1 MRIIDMP
8 LRGIHKTIFEPLRF
22 DAGAPERGGRMGG
35 VTLGFPVWEAQWML
49 VNDMTEQA
57 SEEWRAFL
65 IRLRGS
71 QRYFYGF
78 DHKRRFPRTYPDGF
92 DGMTRAG
99 GGAFPGSATSWSQTI
114 DSHDDALVTLNG
126 LPAGLVIQVGD
137 YIGFKW
143 DAAGSAVGSF
153 DRRTVVRLVENTTA
167 SGAGVAIAN
176 VEPPVNVQAVPS
188 FAIAHLDEPRCLMRS
203 VPDQSQLGSIG
214 PLLNIA
220 GGSISAVQ
228 DLRP

>member
-8 LRGIHKTIFEPLRF
+8 SHGIRDTIFEPLRF
-22 DAGAPERGGRMGG
+22 DAGAPERGGRVGG
-35 VTLGFPVWEAQWML
+35 VTLGFPLWEAQWML
-49 VNDMTEQA
+49 VNNMTEQA

-71 QRYFYGF
+71 QRWFFGF
-78 DHKRRFPRTYPDGF
+78 DHKRRFPRTYPGGF
-92 DGMTRAG
+92 SGMTRAG
-99 GGAFPGSATSWSQTI
+99 GGTFPGSATSWSQNI
-114 DSHDDALVTLNG
+114 DAHSDAIVTLNG
-126 LPAGLVIQVGD
+126 MPNGLIMQTGD

-143 DAAGSAVGSF
+143 DAAGSPVGTF
-153 DRRTVVRLVENTTA
+153 DRRTVVRLVESSTA
-167 SGAGVAIAN
+167 SAGGVLTAN

-188 FAIAHLDEPRCLMRS
+188 FAIAHLDEPRGLMRAVS
-203 VPDQSQLGSIG
+203 DQSQLGAVG

-220 GGSISAVQ
+220 GGSIAAIQ